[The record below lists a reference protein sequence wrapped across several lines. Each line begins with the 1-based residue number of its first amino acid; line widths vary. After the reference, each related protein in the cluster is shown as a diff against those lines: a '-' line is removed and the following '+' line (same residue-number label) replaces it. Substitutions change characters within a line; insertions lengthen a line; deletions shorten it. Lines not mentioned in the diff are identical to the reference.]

1 MLSLTLKDFRAN
13 WMYQAL
19 GYGLLFA
26 MSTAYVVAFSYGN
39 ELEVELYIIG
49 VVLSCLM
56 LSNLFLFIDEFY
68 QMHAVF
74 ASLPVTRNQ
83 IIRARYLS
91 VFLQISIALIIH
103 IAGIQVASLFLDISA
118 YRSLEILFRPGLWLS
133 ILGLLLL
140 FISFSYPFYFKF
152 GMLKGNLIIGII
164 FFSMMVLGIVGS
176 ILFRIHFNIV
186 KHLQAAINWM
196 AAQPT
201 FIILFL
207 LTGFFLFMMGS
218 SIGLSAK
225 FYKNKDL

>member
-1 MLSLTLKDFRAN
+1 MLSLIFKDFRAN

-19 GYGLLFA
+19 GWGLLFA
-26 MSTAYVVAFSYGN
+26 MSTGYVVAFSAGN
-39 ELEVELYIIG
+39 ALEVELYIIG

-83 IIRARYLS
+83 IIWARYLS
-91 VFLQISIALIIH
+91 VFLQTSIALIVH
-103 IAGIQVASLFLDISA
+103 IAGIQIASLFLDTPNDASF
-118 YRSLEILFRPGLWLS
+118 EILFRPGLWLS
-133 ILGLLLL
+133 LLGLLLL
-140 FISFSYPFYFKF
+140 FISLSYPFYFKF

-164 FFSMMVLGIVGS
+164 FFSMIVLGVVGS
-176 ILFRIHFNIV
+176 MLFRVHFNIM
-186 KHLQAAINWM
+186 KHVQAAINWM
-196 AAQPT
+196 ATQPA

-225 FYKNKDL
+225 FYKNQDL